1 MRRSGGRQ
9 FPHVVEHRFNLSKA
23 RVVFPYRF
31 YDAVQ
36 ILNTTGVKVRLAFI
50 FVVMLLVTASAQQ
63 TITLENRSF
72 SVADNALPDAPQS
85 QIINAEL
92 INLHLVGRARPTTLL
107 PAASTR
113 SLEGPRARLILAGEV
128 SSKLP
133 SGSLFRA
140 ELDGPVSMNGQVL
153 LPVGTIFEGHI
164 ESKPARRLM
173 RPGSLFMTFDRVILP
188 NGEIQPANLHLV
200 SSESAAVKADSE
212 GMLYP
217 TVSKKRLAIQL
228 GGTALTAKFADDLAE
243 AAGGTAVGTGAARFV
258 GLGAAATFFALQK
271 GREVKLHRGEKLE
284 VEFGRGNP
292 RLPDSPVLQ
301 NR

>member
-133 SGSLFRA
+133 SGSLA
-140 ELDGPVSMNGQVL
+140 S
-153 LPVGTIFEGHI
+153 
-164 ESKPARRLM
+164 
-173 RPGSLFMTFDRVILP
+173 GSP
-188 NGEIQPANLHLV
+188 
-200 SSESAAVKADSE
+200 SS
-212 GMLYP
+212 
-217 TVSKKRLAIQL
+217 
-228 GGTALTAKFADDLAE
+228 
-243 AAGGTAVGTGAARFV
+243 
-258 GLGAAATFFALQK
+258 
-271 GREVKLHRGEKLE
+271 
-284 VEFGRGNP
+284 
-292 RLPDSPVLQ
+292 
-301 NR
+301 